1 MKENPDMDTYASDER
16 IDELLNSFID
26 GELTQRQFT
35 EVQRLVAHNEQVAR
49 RMSELQKCK
58 MLVSSLP
65 CAEAPAGM
73 ADEIKSTLER
83 RTLLGQ
89 NLELYEERR
98 GARHLLFR
106 NVLSAAAMI
115 GLIAVL
121 AAVIYTILAPEGVPE
136 KPVAAE
142 GWKPPTKEIEFGN
155 GVPSVA
161 KEIEVKVAEPA
172 IVVAAEKT
180 TAESGVPQMAVAK
193 SMEFSVRLEL
203 KTGGSLAV
211 AAYINRA
218 IEDNGLFEKE
228 TAGYQSDKGK
238 YALNCSR
245 EAMGLLL
252 ADLENVWGRFDSAR
266 LFVETG
272 QAGGEVVVG
281 GVSVEQIEE
290 IINEEGIE
298 NQIKIAKDFAVLNN
312 MNELLPGREVFAAI
326 EDKRSSLL
334 TIPKPVLTSSAKTL
348 KKGADEVEDGERV
361 YLTIVIL
368 DDE

>member
-1 MKENPDMDTYASDER
+1 MKENPDMDIYASDER

-49 RMSELQKCK
+49 RMSELQECK

-73 ADEIKSTLER
+73 AGEIKSTLER

-89 NLELYEERR
+89 SLEPYEERR

-106 NVLSAAAMI
+106 KVLSAAAMI

-136 KPVAAE
+136 KPVAVE
-142 GWKPPTKEIEFGN
+142 GWKPPTREIEFGN
-155 GVPSVA
+155 AVPSVA

-180 TAESGVPQMAVAK
+180 TAESGVPLMAVAK

-211 AAYINRA
+211 AASINRA

-228 TAGYQSDKGK
+228 TAGYRSDKGK

-252 ADLENVWGRFDSAR
+252 ADLENVWGRFDSVK
-266 LFVETG
+266 LFVETDPDG
-272 QAGGEVVVG
+272 DEVVIDAVT
-281 GVSVEQIEE
+281 VEQIAE
-290 IINEEGIE
+290 IV
-298 NQIKIAKDFAVLNN
+298 NQDSLEKHMKVARDFAVLNSIS
-312 MNELLPGREVFAAI
+312 ELLPGKEVFAAI
-326 EDKRSSLL
+326 DTNKSNLMS
-334 TIPKPVLTSSAKTL
+334 IPKPVLTSSGKIL
-348 KKGADEVEDGERV
+348 KKADEKVEDAQKV
-361 YLTIVIL
+361 HLTIVII
-368 DDE
+368 DGE